1 MIGIKI
7 ERIQCKQYCRQN
19 IRVGIKQIENAINIQ
34 RHLPPK
40 LGAYKGVRSP
50 PPTPC

>member
-7 ERIQCKQYCRQN
+7 ERIQCKQCCRQN

-34 RHLPPK
+34 RHLPPNGE
-40 LGAYKGVRSP
+40 LIKG
-50 PPTPC
+50 